1 MEKSKY
7 HHGNLK
13 EDMIKNGLQLLT
25 TEGYE
30 EFSLRKVAKMCGV
43 SHTAP
48 YKHFRNKDE
57 LISAIIFE
65 ATQKFK
71 RSLEET
77 SLRYQ
82 NDFQKQIVE
91 VGKRYI
97 KFMVENPDYFK
108 VLFINDLNTKLVIQ
122 DESLAFVRGDA
133 FVPFKETA
141 SNYLNS
147 LNLNYSDKD
156 LNLSILLIWS
166 TIHGLAALL
175 TNKAIIY
182 SGDYLELAD
191 SIISKNLSI
200 VLNLL

>member
-77 SLRYQ
+77 SIRYQ